1 MVDSRSRLVKR
12 RIVHPFSFS
21 IMLFF
26 MGFGNLM
33 LFVRYA
39 RWIILFEFS
48 HLLSRQRC
56 GYFLQVFKPG
66 IYTKVVVSSSGKK
79 YQVFES

>member
-1 MVDSRSRLVKR
+1 
-12 RIVHPFSFS
+12 
-21 IMLFF
+21 
-26 MGFGNLM
+26 M
-33 LFVRYA
+33 LFVRYE

-56 GYFLQVFKPG
+56 GCFLQVFKPG